1 MDGFSMDAI
10 KSGGSA
16 AMPGAPRVAI
26 VLPVFKHSVLV
37 TEAIHSALTQTLSV
51 PYRIVIVNDGC
62 AFPETH
68 DVVLATAHAH
78 QECVVYLRRRNGGL
92 SAARNTGI
100 DYVLAAWPT
109 VEAIY
114 FLDADNRLYP
124 QALERAWQVLAAD
137 PEIGWAYPDFDMFGQ
152 EYYFGAGGPYS
163 VLKHLNENFCEAGS
177 LVRRAV
183 FEHGIRFDE
192 SMRLGFEDWDFWLQ
206 AVTAGWRGRRVDAM
220 GFHYRKRPESM
231 LANSERDRAEI
242 LGYMRRKH
250 KALFMSSRILAEEHR
265 EAPRYAICLGD
276 TSQVLLATDPTADA
290 QGLKWGEFVERFM
303 GSWADPEHEY
313 CPNFLIFTTSDVI
326 DSLARRKL
334 LGWCLWRLEDALARG
349 AAFATLQLEMSE
361 EDTIAVAES
370 SASAPLGI
378 TRRAHLLMTS
388 RGIVQEC
395 IRDQSVAWLTS
406 LGDAS
411 PMPSLFEMKVAA
423 PGLLDRMAG
432 PGGAVA
438 GLLRYAFDLRQL
450 REARGEMRPAQW
462 RPVITITRSDLY
474 RVPRDMLGA
483 MPVCP
488 RIARAGERHI
498 GFILPLAAFAGVE
511 KVATNLAKALREE
524 GWTPH
529 LFVFLA
535 RSVENAAELM
545 TVFESVNF
553 LCDTEVGRYDPSS
566 RYFGTTFSDWS
577 RKGEHRRAIGLLAG
591 MDAVINAHSVDAHAI
606 MGPLKRLGVRTIAH
620 LHLVDRDQYGG
631 PAGFPYQV
639 LAYEH
644 CYDAVLAISDK
655 MMAWAHALGMPAA
668 KLVHAPNAA
677 SYELAPEAIDR
688 IMAERRTRSGKLRV
702 AYIGRFDRQKG
713 LDRLVGIVKAVNAR
727 ALPVEWRFV
736 GASVLPGG
744 QADAELAVLEPYRHP
759 PTRSADELTDHLAW
773 ADVLLMPSYYEG
785 VPLMMLEAL
794 RVGVVPIA
802 TRVGA
807 VHEILKHGR
816 DGFLVESG
824 SLVTTVGATL
834 QCIQRLAADRSL
846 VQTMAIAA
854 RDHAQA
860 HDWSIAARTLA
871 GRLEELRGGAPKVVA
886 PDDGTDASPD
896 GREPVRS
903 KVTPLHRATAA

>member
-1 MDGFSMDAI
+1 MDGFSINTATLGKRGPAQD
-10 KSGGSA
+10 
-16 AMPGAPRVAI
+16 APRIAI

-37 TEAIHSALTQTLSV
+37 TEAIHSALAQILPV
-51 PYRIVIVNDGC
+51 PFRIVIVNDGC

-68 DVVLATAHAH
+68 DVALATARTHPDR
-78 QECVVYLRRRNGGL
+78 VVYLRRGNGGL

-109 VEAIY
+109 VDAIY

-124 QALERAWQVLAAD
+124 QALERAWHTLEAD
-137 PEIGWAYPDFDMFGQ
+137 REIGWAYPDFDMFGQ
-152 EYYFGAGGPYS
+152 EHYFGAGGEYS
-163 VLKHLNENFCEAGS
+163 VLKHLSENFCEAGS

-183 FEHGIRFDE
+183 FESGIRFDE

-206 AVTAGWRGRRVDAM
+206 VVAKGWRGKRVDAM

-250 KALFMSSRILAEEHR
+250 KALFTSSRILAEEHR

-290 QGLKWGEFVERFM
+290 QGLKWGDFIARFM

-313 CPNFLIFTTSDVI
+313 CPNFLIFATSDVI
-326 DSLARRKL
+326 DNLARRRL

-349 AAFATLQLEMSE
+349 AAFATVQLDASE
-361 EDTIAVAES
+361 NDAISVTES
-370 SASAPLGI
+370 SPAAPLGV
-378 TRRAHLLMTS
+378 TRRAHMLMTS
-388 RGIVQEC
+388 RNIVQEC

-406 LGDAS
+406 LGDAN
-411 PMPSLFEMKVAA
+411 PMPSLFEMKVSA
-423 PGLLDRMAG
+423 PGLLDRMTG

-438 GLLRYAFDLRQL
+438 GLLRCAFDLRQL
-450 REARGEMRPAQW
+450 REARGEMMPAQW

-474 RVPRDMLGA
+474 RVPRDMLA
-483 MPVCP
+483 AAPVCP
-488 RIARAGERHI
+488 RVARQGDRHI

-511 KVATNLAKALREE
+511 KVATNLAKALRAE

-529 LFVFLA
+529 LFVFQA

-553 LCDTEVGRYDPSS
+553 LCDPEVGRYDPSS
-566 RYFGTTFSDWS
+566 RYFGTTFSDWTH
-577 RKGEHRRAIGLLAG
+577 KGEHKRAIGLLAG

-620 LHLVDRDQYGG
+620 LHLVDRDPHGG

-644 CYDAVLAISDK
+644 CYDAVLAISHK
-655 MMAWAHALGMPAA
+655 MMAWAHAMGVPTA

-677 SYELAPEAIDR
+677 SYDLDQNSIER
-688 IMAERRTRSGKLRV
+688 IMADRGARSGKLRI

-713 LDRLVGIVKAVNAR
+713 LDRLVGIVKAVNAK

-744 QADAELAVLEPYRHP
+744 QADSELALIEPYRHP

-785 VPLMMLEAL
+785 VPLMLLEAL

-807 VHEILKHGR
+807 VHEILEHDR

-824 SLVTTVGATL
+824 SLVTTVGGTL
-834 QCIQRLAADRSL
+834 QCVQRLAADRSL
-846 VQTMAIAA
+846 LLTMANSA
-854 RDHAQA
+854 RQSAQA
-860 HDWSIAARTLA
+860 HDWSNAARALTA
-871 GRLEELRGGAPKVVA
+871 CMDRLRGSANPAKENAVEG
-886 PDDGTDASPD
+886 PDHHPATRLASALT
-896 GREPVRS
+896 S
-903 KVTPLHRATAA
+903 N